1 VTRSIWKLAAIAVPV
16 VLGITCGMLA
26 QQPAGEPGAGGAV
39 KGKGGGKGGGKG
51 AATRP
56 PLFFRE
62 EWKQTDKG
70 GEHAVDPATVV
81 ANPNLELKVYGD
93 AKNLLETGT
102 AGDEGNPIHLWTGT
116 CEKACAALL
125 RDKANFVDLTG
136 LARIRWVTKT
146 SGFQKVHPVVKLAD
160 GTFLVGDHADG
171 TTTDWNE
178 TEFNVS
184 DVRWLRLNIDKVA
197 TTGNW
202 VANPDLSKVD
212 EVGFTDLMPGSGHG
226 AGGWSDVGKI
236 EVYGKPVPR

>member
-1 VTRSIWKLAAIAVPV
+1 
-16 VLGITCGMLA
+16 
-26 QQPAGEPGAGGAV
+26 
-39 KGKGGGKGGGKG
+39 
-51 AATRP
+51 
-56 PLFFRE
+56 
-62 EWKQTDKG
+62 
-70 GEHAVDPATVV
+70 
-81 ANPNLELKVYGD
+81 
-93 AKNLLETGT
+93 
-102 AGDEGNPIHLWTGT
+102 
-116 CEKACAALL
+116 LL